1 VANQIDLRSDT
12 VTLPSPEMR
21 AVMAQAAVGDDVY
34 GEDPSVN
41 ELEDRAADIMGKPA
55 AVYVPSGTMGNLCAH
70 LAHTTP
76 GQEVICSVHSHT
88 FVSEAA
94 GAARVGMLS
103 MHTLPQERAEL
114 DPALVEA
121 AIRQPDIHHPKT
133 GLIWV
138 EQPTRGYVMDLDNL
152 AAIAAVARRHQLPV
166 HMDGARI
173 FNASVY
179 LDVPVATIAAHV
191 DSVMFCISK
200 GLAAPVGSL
209 LVGPADF
216 IERAR
221 VARKLLGGSMRQAG
235 IVAAAG
241 LYALDHASAQLAEDH
256 ANARRLADGMR
267 RLPALVLDRDE
278 VQTNIFFADLV
289 SERITPAQF
298 VAALQERA
306 ILVSAPRG
314 TSRRLRFATH
324 YGISREHIQTVLD
337 RMAEILQSAGE
348 RAGPRA
354 RIAVTA

>member
-41 ELEDRAADIMGKPA
+41 ELEARAADLMGKEA

-76 GQEVICSVHSHT
+76 GQEVICSIHSHT

-138 EQPTRGYVMDLDNL
+138 EQPTRGYVMELDNL
-152 AAIAAVARRHQLPV
+152 AAIADVARRHHLPV

-241 LYALDHASAQLAEDH
+241 LYALDRAAAQLSEDH
-256 ANARRLADGMR
+256 ANARLLAQGMR
-267 RLPALVLDRDE
+267 RFPALDVDRDE
-278 VQTNIFFADLV
+278 VQTNIFFADLS
-289 SERITPAQF
+289 SERLTPAQF
-298 VAALQERA
+298 VATLKERG

-324 YGISREHIQTVLD
+324 YGIIQASVQLVLD
-337 RMAEILQSAGE
+337 SMEEIFESALV
-348 RAGPRA
+348 RAS
-354 RIAVTA
+354 